1 MRVVLR
7 HAWRTIIIVVGTTLI
22 LIGLAMLVL
31 PGPGIVVIIAGL
43 AILAREF
50 IWAQGLLDK
59 AQNTAK
65 KQYERVAQR
74 KSKHTE

>member
-7 HAWRTIIIVVGTTLI
+7 HAWRTIIIVVGSTLV

-43 AILAREF
+43 AVLAREF

-59 AQNTAK
+59 AQTTAK

-74 KSKHTE
+74 KSKPAE

>member
-7 HAWRTIIIVVGTTLI
+7 HAWRTIIIVVGSTLV

-65 KQYERVAQR
+65 RQYDRVAQR
-74 KSKHTE
+74 KSLHTK

>member
-7 HAWRTIIIVVGTTLI
+7 HAWRTIIIVVGSTLV

-50 IWAQGLLDK
+50 IWAQGLLER
-59 AQNTAK
+59 AQTSAK
-65 KQYERVAQR
+65 KQYDRVTSR
-74 KSKHTE
+74 KLKS

>member
-7 HAWRTIIIVVGTTLI
+7 HAWRTIIIVVGSTLI

-65 KQYERVAQR
+65 RQYERVAQR

>member
-1 MRVVLR
+1 MLR
-7 HAWRTIIIVVGTTLI
+7 HAWRTIIIVVGSTLV

-65 KQYERVAQR
+65 RQYDRVAQR
-74 KSKHTE
+74 KSRHTK

>member
-7 HAWRTIIIVVGTTLI
+7 HAWRTIIIVVGTTLV
-22 LIGLAMLVL
+22 LLGLALLVL

-59 AQNTAK
+59 AQSTAK
-65 KQYERVAQR
+65 RQYDRVTKR
-74 KSKHTE
+74 KLNPDQ

>member
-7 HAWRTIIIVVGTTLI
+7 HAWRTIIIVVGTTLV

-65 KQYERVAQR
+65 RQYDRVAQR
-74 KSKHTE
+74 KSRHTK

>member
-7 HAWRTIIIVVGTTLI
+7 HAWRTIIIVVGSTLV

-65 KQYERVAQR
+65 RQYDRVAQR
-74 KSKHTE
+74 KSRHTK

>member
-7 HAWRTIIIVVGTTLI
+7 HAWRTIIIVVGSTLI

-50 IWAQGLLDK
+50 IWAQGLLER
-59 AQNTAK
+59 AQTSAK
-65 KQYERVAQR
+65 RQYDRVTNR
-74 KSKHTE
+74 KPKT

>member
-65 KQYERVAQR
+65 RQYERVAQR

>member
-7 HAWRTIIIVVGTTLI
+7 HAWRSIIIVIGSTLV
-22 LIGLAMLVL
+22 LIGLALLIL
-31 PGPGIVVIIAGL
+31 PGPGLVIIIAGL

-59 AQNTAK
+59 AQTTAK
-65 KQYERVAQR
+65 RQYDRVTSR
-74 KSKHTE
+74 KLTQKR

>member
-7 HAWRTIIIVVGTTLI
+7 HAWRTIIIVVGSTLI

-50 IWAQGLLDK
+50 IWAQGLLER
-59 AQNTAK
+59 AQTSAK
-65 KQYERVAQR
+65 KQYDRVTSR
-74 KSKHTE
+74 KLKS